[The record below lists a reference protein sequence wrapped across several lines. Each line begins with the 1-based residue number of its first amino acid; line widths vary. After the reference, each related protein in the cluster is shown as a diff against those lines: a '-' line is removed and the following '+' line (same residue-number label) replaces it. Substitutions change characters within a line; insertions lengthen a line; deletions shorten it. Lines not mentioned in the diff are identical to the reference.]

1 MSASTGPWKRRREP
15 LESLVPNPKLK
26 LLDQC
31 REVMRFKHWSRRTE
45 TSYVGWIERFVR
57 FCRRPDGTWR
67 HPRECGAAEVK
78 SFLTALAVE
87 RNVAAATQNQALN
100 ALVFLYREVVGR
112 DLEEIGPFE
121 RAKRPKRLPVVLSR
135 EECRRLFAAMEPPP
149 MRLFAEL
156 LYGSGLRLIEGLRLR
171 VKDVDLGRGT
181 ITVRSGKG
189 DKDRVT
195 GSCRKTFNVEPSTFN
210 G

>member
-1 MSASTGPWKRRREP
+1 MSASTGPWKRRRGP

-67 HPRECGAAEVK
+67 HPRECGVAEVK
-78 SFLTALAVE
+78 GFLTALAVE

-121 RAKRPKRLPVVLSR
+121 RAKRPRRLPVVLSR

-171 VKDVDLGRGT
+171 VKDVDPGRGT